1 MWVEFTFRLNQQ
13 VIVVKRTV
21 NRTKPQKLA
30 FSVDGVD
37 KSERLLSKTQTKLD
51 ELLGVSYELLLAT
64 SVAQQDEI
72 NILSTMGPTEREKI
86 LSEMLQIETWEKKKK
101 AISSVIEKTKDLLE
115 SISATEKEISID
127 ETAVIML
134 QADLEQHDKD
144 LVNLRTS
151 QSFVTEKLGKL
162 SEDLK
167 RFEEYSKIRGAH
179 AIASGLVIGIENQ
192 LKTMQPINEEEKL
205 KIIEA
210 LREGITENKLL
221 ITEIQANL
229 LTIQDML
236 RTMAMEKVDLQL
248 STTLEPQTK
257 ILDTVPCFTEQWR
270 IGSEVH
276 DSCELLKQAA
286 QAKIQIE
293 TDLKK
298 YDFRT
303 IEAWAESITERQHI
317 IDQHKTSLETSLANI
332 QSIINKTELKLI
344 QETQALES
352 AKNRD
357 LLCKEHD
364 KYLNDKQALEKQL
377 TSTPQFN
384 AQEYNEFQE
393 KHKFFQD
400 KIHSVELDIARQK
413 TALTSLYEP
422 RIEKNKDSLTALRLQ
437 AEQQA
442 NYVTLH
448 RAYNEIPSLLFEEAI
463 PYIEQYTNEIL
474 EKVSPGKRVQLRS
487 FKDTK
492 AGTQTK
498 SLDVV
503 GMTATGNRDFDSLSG
518 SEKFRQ
524 SLALRIAVARYNKER
539 NNAQIDFFVVDEGF
553 GSLDDE
559 NVVRSKAALRE
570 IASSFDLFLIITHVG
585 ELQDTFDNKILIQP
599 QGKTERIKVI

>member
-1 MWVEFTFRLNQQ
+1 VIVGPNGSGKSSLIVDSILFALKGKARKSLDEMIYDLAESMFVEFTFTHNKQ
-13 VIVVKRTV
+13 VILV
-21 NRTKPQKLA
+21 NRSVERTKSKQTLK

-37 KSERLLSKTQTKLD
+37 KSERLLGKTQTKLD

-72 NILSTMGPTEREKI
+72 NILSEMGPTDREKI

-101 AISSVIEKTKDLLE
+101 AIASVIEKTKDLLE
-115 SISATEKEISID
+115 AISATEKEIAID

-134 QADLEQHDKD
+134 QADLEDHDKE
-144 LVNLRTS
+144 LAIVRTN

-179 AIASGLVIGIENQ
+179 AIASGLVIGIANQ
-192 LKTMQPINEEEKL
+192 LKTMQPVNEEEKL

-210 LREGITENKLL
+210 LKEGTAENKLL

-236 RTMAMEKVDLQL
+236 RTMAMERVALQL

-257 ILDTVPCFTEQWR
+257 ILDTVPCVGLE
-270 IGSEVH
+270 IH
-276 DSCELLKQAA
+276 DQCELLKQAA

-298 YDFRT
+298 YDFQT
-303 IEAWAESITERQHI
+303 IEAWAESITERQNI

-332 QSIINKTELKLI
+332 QSIINKTELKLV

-357 LLCKEHD
+357 RLCKEHD
-364 KYLNDKQALEKQL
+364 KYLTDKQALEKQL

-384 AQEYNEFQE
+384 AQEFNEFRE

-400 KIHSVELDIARQK
+400 KIHSIELDIARQK

-422 RIEKNKDSLTALRLQ
+422 RIQKNKDYLTALRLQ
-437 AEQQA
+437 QEQQA

-503 GMTATGNRDFDSLSG
+503 GMTATGNRDFDNLSG

-524 SLALRIAVARYNKER
+524 SLALRIAIARYNKER
-539 NNAQIDFFVVDEGF
+539 NNVTIDFFVVDEGF
-553 GSLDDE
+553 G
-559 NVVRSKAALRE
+559 VPRRRKPRPGQ
-570 IASSFDLFLIITHVG
+570 SSA
-585 ELQDTFDNKILIQP
+585 
-599 QGKTERIKVI
+599 